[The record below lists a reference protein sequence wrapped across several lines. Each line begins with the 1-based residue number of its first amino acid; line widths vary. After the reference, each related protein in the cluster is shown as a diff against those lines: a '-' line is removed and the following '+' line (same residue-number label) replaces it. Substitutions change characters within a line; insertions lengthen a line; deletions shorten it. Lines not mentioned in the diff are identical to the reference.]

1 MGRLD
6 FLEILEGVYKK
17 NEYEIKIWESGNI
30 IILLNEMT
38 RRVYIKEI
46 AGKVGPVG
54 ISGDNILWNI

>member
-6 FLEILEGVYKK
+6 FLENLQGAR
-17 NEYEIKIWESGNI
+17 ESGNI
-30 IILLNEMT
+30 ILLLNEMT

-54 ISGDNILWNI
+54 LSGDNILWNI